1 MERLPK
7 QPRPRGAEMFFITPI
22 ILGGSPIAKDNVIFL
37 NREHHIQA
45 VRYWNTIISELRNQ
59 QQPK

>member
-1 MERLPK
+1 
-7 QPRPRGAEMFFITPI
+7 MFFITPI